1 MTIIR
6 SFRHKALSLS
16 LRICKEFTQ
25 SALLFLIKRRT
36 IENRKATSGILRG
49 SPEKE
54 NTVKE
59 ILESDRQNISPP
71 DDTEEFFEDYRAAAE
86 LEHLYNAA
94 IRKLTIRFEVL
105 NDEFKV
111 KYERSPIHHIESRV
125 KSVSSIVNKLRLRGA
140 AISPES
146 ARENVNDIAGVRV
159 VCCYIDDVYSVA
171 DMLLR
176 QSDIRLIKEQ
186 DYIKEPNFNGYR
198 SLHLDIETPI
208 YLSEKTEMVKAEV
221 QLRTVAMDFWAS
233 LEHDLRYK
241 SDKTIP
247 AGLQAQMLSCA
258 NEIAEIDRQMQDIYK
273 QIQAI

>member
-1 MTIIR
+1 MNNIVKTMP
-6 SFRHKALSLS
+6 AD
-16 LRICKEFTQ
+16 
-25 SALLFLIKRRT
+25 
-36 IENRKATSGILRG
+36 
-49 SPEKE
+49 PEQ
-54 NTVKE
+54 V
-59 ILESDRQNISPP
+59 LA
-71 DDTEEFFEDYRAAAE
+71 DYRELAE
-86 LEHLYNAA
+86 LEHLHNAA
-94 IRKLTIRFEVL
+94 IRKLSIRFEVL
-105 NDEFKV
+105 NDEFRV

-125 KSVSSIVNKLRLRGA
+125 KSVAGIVNKLQKRGA
-140 AISPES
+140 QISTDS

-176 QSDIRLIKEQ
+176 QSDIRLLKEQ
-186 DYIKEPNFNGYR
+186 DYIKEPNYNGYR

-221 QLRTVAMDFWAS
+221 QIRTVAMDFWAS

-247 AGLQAQMLSCA
+247 PGLQSQMLSCA
-258 NEIAEIDRQMQDIYK
+258 NEIAEIDRQMQEIYK

>member
-1 MTIIR
+1 MKEYNGLSITEKGAASPEEVQR
-6 SFRHKALSLS
+6 VYESFR
-16 LRICKEFTQ
+16 
-25 SALLFLIKRRT
+25 
-36 IENRKATSGILRG
+36 
-49 SPEKE
+49 
-54 NTVKE
+54 
-59 ILESDRQNISPP
+59 
-71 DDTEEFFEDYRAAAE
+71 DYAE
-86 LEHLYNAA
+86 MEHLYNAA
-94 IRKLTIRFEVL
+94 IRQLTIKFEIL

-125 KSVSSIVNKLRLRGA
+125 KSAASIVNKLILRGMEVT
-140 AISPES
+140 PES
-146 ARENVNDIAGVRV
+146 ARMNINDIAGVRV

-176 QSDIRLIKEQ
+176 QSDIRLLREQ

-198 SLHLDIETPI
+198 SLHLDIELPI

-241 SDKTIP
+241 SDKVIP
-247 AGLQAQMLSCA
+247 PGLGAQMLSCA
-258 NEIAEIDRQMQDIYK
+258 NEIAAIDRQMQEIYK